1 MQSFDLSLIAR
12 KGPASEVQA
21 SAKYDMVENPKT
33 DEKEKQ
39 TITDGG
45 ITIAKDSPILKLDG
59 PMGYKYTQLLNQ
71 ELSLE
76 SMGAIVAAAEQS
88 GATDMET
95 VVPGSFS
102 GKVTVNANGAG
113 IDHDGT
119 AGYIY
124 ITSADNLES
133 KDVGSIA
140 KNLLDKRL
148 QDPKRQLGLAMV
160 TEGKPSAVM
169 ESLYQIAV
177 GAGIQVTTTDSGLK
191 SMMRSMLEAK

>member
-12 KGPASEVQA
+12 KGPTSEVKA
-21 SAKYDMVENPKT
+21 SSKYEMVTNPKT
-33 DEKEKQ
+33 DEREQQ

-45 ITIAKDSPILKLDG
+45 ITISKDSPISKLDG

-88 GATDMET
+88 GATDMDT

-102 GKVTVNANGAG
+102 GKVAVNANGAA
-113 IDHDGT
+113 IDHEGT
-119 AGYIY
+119 SGYIY
-124 ITSADNLES
+124 ITSADSLES

-148 QDPKRQLGLAMV
+148 KDPKRQLGLAMV
-160 TEGKPSAVM
+160 TEGRPSPVM
-169 ESLYQIAV
+169 ESLYQIAAS
-177 GAGIQVTTTDSGLK
+177 AGIHITTTELGLK
-191 SMMRSMLEAK
+191 SMMRSMLEAR